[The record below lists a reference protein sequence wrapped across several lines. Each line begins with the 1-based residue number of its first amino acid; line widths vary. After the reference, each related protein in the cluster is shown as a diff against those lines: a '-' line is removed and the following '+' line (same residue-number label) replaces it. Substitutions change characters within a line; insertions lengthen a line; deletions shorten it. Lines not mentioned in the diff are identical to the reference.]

1 LRCTHSCTFKC
12 FNKLGKFI
20 KVHKDPLLTAF
31 RPNVVY
37 KINCQDCEASYVGQ
51 TKRMLN
57 TRISEHRNHIKRNS
71 PQTSVIT
78 DHRLEFNHEFDWDNV
93 EVLDE
98 EINYNK
104 RLISEMIHIKKQKL
118 GLNLKKD
125 TDLLHPIYHE
135 LFDRSS

>member
-1 LRCTHSCTFKC
+1 
-12 FNKLGKFI
+12 
-20 KVHKDPLLTAF
+20 
-31 RPNVVY
+31 
-37 KINCQDCEASYVGQ
+37 
-51 TKRMLN
+51 MLN

-78 DHRLEFNHEFDWDNV
+78 DHRLEFKHEFNWDKV

-98 EINYNK
+98 EKNYNK

-125 TDLLHPIYHE
+125 TELLHPIYHE
-135 LFDRSS
+135 LLDRSS

>member
-1 LRCTHSCTFKC
+1 VKHR
-12 FNKLGKFI
+12 
-20 KVHKDPLLTAF
+20 
-31 RPNVVY
+31 
-37 KINCQDCEASYVGQ
+37 Q
-51 TKRMLN
+51 TKRILN
-57 TRISEHRNHIKRNS
+57 TRITEHRNHIKRNS

-98 EINYNK
+98 EINYVKYNK
-104 RLISEMIHIKKQKL
+104 RLISEMIHIKKQKQ

-135 LFDRSS
+135 LFDGSS